1 MARPFPQHPQHHRRE
16 GIISKEAASGCALLF
31 QAKSLVV
38 SASIQIAG
46 WFVIP
51 CAASR
56 LNTLLYA
63 CPDSTTRSE
72 RRSPAISDV
81 AVLVMLTS

>member
-1 MARPFPQHPQHHRRE
+1 M
-16 GIISKEAASGCALLF
+16 F

-63 CPDSTTRSE
+63 WSRQHGHTLSVSSDLSVSDSSGP
-72 RRSPAISDV
+72 SDISDV
-81 AVLVMLTS
+81 VVLTMGFVTETMT